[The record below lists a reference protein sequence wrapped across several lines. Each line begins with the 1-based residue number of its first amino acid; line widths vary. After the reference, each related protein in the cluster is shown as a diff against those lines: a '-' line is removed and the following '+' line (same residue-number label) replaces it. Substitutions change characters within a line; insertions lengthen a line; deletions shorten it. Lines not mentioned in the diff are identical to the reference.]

1 MTTSALTWLLLKKQS
16 RFVVKRAGAEFN
28 TEPGNLTNKN
38 TFTSSSLVNKSV
50 VLAAGPKGKGVK
62 LTQPSGR
69 VVKLTRGA
77 ARAARTV
84 SGAVRPQQRRVAL
97 ARMSAILR
105 AQRPV
110 KATTFKRTGIRATRK

>member
-1 MTTSALTWLLLKKQS
+1 MSSALTWLLLKKQN
-16 RFVVKRAGAEFN
+16 RFVVKRSGAEFN
-28 TEPGNLTNKN
+28 TEPANLTNKN

-50 VLAAGPKGKGVK
+50 ALTAGPKVD
-62 LTQPSGR
+62 SWS
-69 VVKLTRGA
+69 

-97 ARMSAILR
+97 ARMTAIVL

-110 KATTFKRTGIRATRK
+110 KTPSFKRTGLRASRK